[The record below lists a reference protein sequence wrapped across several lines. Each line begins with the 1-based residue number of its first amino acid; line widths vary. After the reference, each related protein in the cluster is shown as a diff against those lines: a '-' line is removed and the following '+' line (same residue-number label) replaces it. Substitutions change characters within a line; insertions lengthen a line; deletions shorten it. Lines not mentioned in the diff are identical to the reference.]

1 MKLAIA
7 AGCLA
12 VSLAVA
18 TSALADGRS
27 VLTLQQPVARHVDFI
42 VNGAIWNCDGATCS
56 AAVEPQTL
64 GVQQC
69 HTVALK
75 VGPVASAQNGV
86 HSLAADQLDAC
97 NHGIAPRTTVA
108 VAH

>member
-12 VSLAVA
+12 VSLALA
-18 TSALADGRS
+18 STALADGRS
-27 VLTLQQPVARHVDFI
+27 IVTLQQPLAKHIDFI

-75 VGPVASAQNGV
+75 AGPVAGAANSGR
-86 HSLAADQLDAC
+86 SLAADQIDAC
-97 NHGIAPRTTVA
+97 NHGIAPRSTVA
-108 VAH
+108 SAH